1 MADSASARREARKR
15 RLLLSSEERLKKI
28 IQLNEN
34 AKGLDLSTIVGVT
47 NMDCGSSEPAFNK
60 HRFVG
65 SDSDVSVDGPRKQ
78 IRTDSVKQV
87 KSMFPGEEQTS
98 RQEQSSTL
106 IIDLLSDIQSRLA
119 TFQDKVD
126 RIEQKQSAMETMQ
139 GIMDHKQ
146 DRLHDMIVGLK
157 AAPDLHSEASFVETP
172 VPAQPSTST
181 AQSSSLP
188 ATPAHA
194 PVPSTST
201 TTLFP
206 ATIGTQSVVSS
217 FSNSLPLPAR
227 FVAGPESETFLLGG
241 SETLVRSVVDYNTAL
256 HKVQTQRRFATDKQ
270 KARFLCIHL
279 LKCEFPRHE
288 LARKNL
294 TGNSRD
300 DNNKRCK
307 IPQLD
312 RNIIQSIFIQA
323 QTQFPDFTDWY
334 TDTNCKTVEAMN
346 ECCKRARYQLK
357 KVLPIKQEPI
367 DI

>member
-1 MADSASARREARKR
+1 MY
-15 RLLLSSEERLKKI
+15 
-28 IQLNEN
+28 
-34 AKGLDLSTIVGVT
+34 
-47 NMDCGSSEPAFNK
+47 AF
-60 HRFVG
+60 FCFTSVAVVG

-78 IRTDSVKQV
+78 ICTDSVKR
-87 KSMFPGEEQTS
+87 MIHCEEQTS
-98 RQEQSSTL
+98 HQVQSSTL
-106 IIDLLSDIQSRLA
+106 IINLLSDIQSRLV
-119 TFQDKVD
+119 TIQDKVD
-126 RIEQKQSAMETMQ
+126 RIDQKQSAMETMQ
-139 GIMDHKQ
+139 GVMDHKQ
-146 DRLHDMIVGLK
+146 DRLHEMIVGLK
-157 AAPDLHSEASFVETP
+157 AAPDLHSEASIAETP

-181 AQSSSLP
+181 AQSS
-188 ATPAHA
+188 
-194 PVPSTST
+194 PSTST

-206 ATIGTQSVVSS
+206 ATAGTQSVVSS
-217 FSNSLPLPAR
+217 YSTSLPLPAR
-227 FVAGPESETFLLGG
+227 FVAGPESGTFLLGG
-241 SETLVRSVVDYNTAL
+241 SETLIRSVADYNTAL
-256 HKVQTQRRFATDKQ
+256 YKVQTQRRLATNKQ

-357 KVLPIKQEPI
+357 KVLPIKQEPT